1 MLRPQAI
8 ARAVTALLSLTAL
21 SACADRV
28 TAPSSRLAAPA
39 ARSFDAIAASGQYI
53 VLARGNAFP
62 PNFANT
68 VAALGGSIHALHQ
81 GAGIAV
87 VRGLTASAAA
97 SLGATSGIAEV
108 DADAVV
114 ALDAPVAAVA
124 PTKADMVAVSA
135 GSPSAAINPVKA
147 ALFSWQWNM
156 RAIHADQA
164 WAAGKLGDPTVTVA
178 ILDTGIDYDAF
189 DLNGLVDLSRSTSF
203 VTSDNAVRAKYFPGR
218 SDISDFNGHGTNVA
232 TQVSSRAVA
241 FAGVTARTTLIGV
254 KVLDQSGSGSFG
266 DILNGVLWA
275 ADHGADVASMSIQG
289 DFLKAGNGRL
299 TAAINRVFD
308 YAKSHGM
315 LIVVAAGNSSEN
327 LDHNGN
333 STQIFCDAVHVVCVS
348 SMGPATATG
357 PVDVPSFFTNFGRS
371 AISVAG
377 PGGNA
382 DAANGFTVSLWPW
395 GPDFASW
402 VWSLCSK
409 TVIAGFDASGAP
421 QLTPCVAGDFLEG
434 DIGTSQATPH
444 VAGLAALLVAA
455 KGHGQPQLIKQLI
468 ESSADDVGA
477 KGTDPFFGHGR
488 INVAKAVGF

>member
-1 MLRPQAI
+1 MHRSNAI
-8 ARAVTALLSLTAL
+8 ARRATALLSLAAL
-21 SACADRV
+21 SACSDRV
-28 TAPSSRLAAPA
+28 TAPLTQRVAPA
-39 ARSFDAIAASGQYI
+39 SRSADVTASAGQYI
-53 VLARGNAFP
+53 VLTRGTGFSTS
-62 PNFANT
+62 FAST
-68 VAALGGSIHALHQ
+68 VAALGGSVHALHQ

-97 SLGATSGIAEV
+97 SLAATSDIAEV

-114 ALDAPVAAVA
+114 ALDTPIAA
-124 PTKADMVAVSA
+124 TKPDMVAVSA
-135 GSPSAAINPVKA
+135 GTPGAFTPANA

-156 RAIHADQA
+156 RAIQADKA

-203 VTSDNAVRAKYFPGR
+203 VTSDNAVRAQYFPGR
-218 SDISDFNGHGTNVA
+218 NDISDFNGHGTNVA

-266 DILNGVLWA
+266 DILSGVLWA

-308 YAKSHGM
+308 YAKAHGM
-315 LIVVAAGNSSEN
+315 LIVVAAGNSSAN

-333 STQIFCDAVHVVCVS
+333 STQTFCDAVHVICVS
-348 SMGPATATG
+348 SIGPTTATG

-382 DAANGFTVSLWPW
+382 DLASLPVSNWPW
-395 GPDFASW
+395 GPDIASW

-421 QLTPCVAGDFLEG
+421 ELTACAAGNRLEG

-455 KGHGQPQLIKQLI
+455 KGHGQPQLIKHLI
-468 ESSADDVGA
+468 ESSADDLGA
-477 KGTDPFFGHGR
+477 PGTDPFFGHGR
-488 INVAKAVGF
+488 INVAKAIGF